1 MMCLIKI
8 ILSVWGTHKLYKAII
23 KEDFGCLYDATL
35 MFAFVFLVQPI
46 I

>member
-1 MMCLIKI
+1 MIYILKI
-8 ILSVWGTHKLYKAII
+8 ILSVWGIHKLYKAII